1 MRQWTSRWL
10 LEISAP
16 LLAAM
21 VMAWSTPTMAEP
33 SLLGATSMTQLGMNA
48 EHNQVVT
55 QGINATFTADW
66 TLKGPA
72 IMDPAVIDGVLYGD
86 SIGHPFESVAV
97 NPVNGHVLW
106 TRQFANAAM
115 NSPIFDHG
123 VIYYGLGNH
132 RFAKVPVVSH
142 PDIRGTG
149 LNEIVALNA
158 QTGVVNWVYQTT
170 GEDMPTFVLADHGLF
185 VANGSDHVVE
195 LAPRTGH
202 VIHALSIPSYVSMAS
217 PVLIGHRMYF
227 GGAFPFDMYAVELT
241 PLKVAWQTP
250 THAIAGL
257 DDTPPVANRQ
267 DVYTQI
273 VNDNQGHIAS
283 EMVAFN
289 EQTGQLVW
297 HTRLGVGTRPSFASG
312 PQFESGVPLL
322 SGNTIYV
329 DSSISDAVYALN
341 ATTGHVEWSNSL
353 NHQRI
358 AQAPVLADGWLLVG
372 DDAGT
377 LFALNPGT
385 GQIVH
390 QTHFP
395 GGGFMPGVPFGD
407 GQTLFVSTRRGM
419 LFARP
424 LVDLVGSHS
433 HAPLP
438 S

>member
-10 LEISAP
+10 LKISAP

-158 QTGVVNWVYQTT
+158 QTGVVN
-170 GEDMPTFVLADHGLF
+170 
-185 VANGSDHVVE
+185 
-195 LAPRTGH
+195 
-202 VIHALSIPSYVSMAS
+202 
-217 PVLIGHRMYF
+217 
-227 GGAFPFDMYAVELT
+227 
-241 PLKVAWQTP
+241 
-250 THAIAGL
+250 
-257 DDTPPVANRQ
+257 
-267 DVYTQI
+267 
-273 VNDNQGHIAS
+273 
-283 EMVAFN
+283 
-289 EQTGQLVW
+289 
-297 HTRLGVGTRPSFASG
+297 
-312 PQFESGVPLL
+312 
-322 SGNTIYV
+322 
-329 DSSISDAVYALN
+329 
-341 ATTGHVEWSNSL
+341 
-353 NHQRI
+353 
-358 AQAPVLADGWLLVG
+358 
-372 DDAGT
+372 
-377 LFALNPGT
+377 
-385 GQIVH
+385 
-390 QTHFP
+390 
-395 GGGFMPGVPFGD
+395 
-407 GQTLFVSTRRGM
+407 
-419 LFARP
+419 
-424 LVDLVGSHS
+424 
-433 HAPLP
+433 
-438 S
+438 